1 MVLSLVRFLPGSHL
15 PASQACTHP
24 IFIPPHSLGQGHDL
38 SAQGPEGPVLAH
50 PPPPQPGSTSV
61 FLGQPG
67 LHHWVPLSSGPV
79 LGLGFQ
85 GPQGLMPP

>member
-50 PPPPQPGSTSV
+50 PPPRSPVALQSSLGSPASITGCPCP
-61 FLGQPG
+61 LGPS
-67 LHHWVPLSSGPV
+67 LALAFRVPRA
-79 LGLGFQ
+79 
-85 GPQGLMPP
+85 